1 MLKLT
6 ARRIAT
12 SVPIMAIVAT
22 FTFILVQLVPRRP
35 GRLLPGT
42 GAAILHRFDPRHAK
56 NTNTPGVPTCT
67 A

>member
-12 SVPIMAIVAT
+12 SAPIMAVVAT
-22 FTFILVQLVPRRP
+22 FTFFLVQLVP
-35 GRLLPGT
+35 GD
-42 GAAILHRFDPRHAK
+42 RFDPRHAK
-56 NTNTPGVPTCT
+56 NTDTPGVPTCT